1 MQIRVFSAPKLHEAL
16 ALVRRELGPDAIIL
30 DRKQNVNG
38 NQEKTWHVHAALDVE
53 KKPSAQPEF
62 AASEPETK
70 KRLEASMQRL
80 ERIITGLS
88 KQEADG
94 LRVTL
99 PSAAAQS
106 AFDQLLLLGVTA
118 SHAAD
123 MAVAFANRAP
133 VCASLLKWGKK
144 LNLKKHREIVLLTG
158 PSGAGKTTMA
168 AKLAMYYSLKGVS
181 TAFISTDTERMGGLD
196 ALAAYAEVL
205 GVPIHPLRHPDQASG
220 VIAKTKSA
228 RLVLVDTE
236 GWSPQQSGA
245 LRRQRKLWK
254 SLSASRRM
262 LVMPASLDES
272 DGMNLID
279 AASTLNI
286 TDLAYSKVDETC
298 MTGKLVNWGAASR
311 IALSYCS
318 YGHDASEG
326 IGLLTSRSL
335 TSLLASQCTGQNKE
349 SA

>member
-1 MQIRVFSAPKLHEAL
+1 VQIRVFSAPKLHEAL
-16 ALVRRELGPDAIIL
+16 ALVRQELGPDAIIL
-30 DRKQNVNG
+30 DRNQKING
-38 NQEKTWHVHAALDVE
+38 NHEKIWHVHAALDVE
-53 KKPSAQPEF
+53 KEPYAQPEF
-62 AASEPETK
+62 ATPEPETK
-70 KRLEASMQRL
+70 KRMEASMQRL
-80 ERIITGLS
+80 ERIITGLG

-94 LRVTL
+94 LRATL
-99 PSAAAQS
+99 PDAAAQS

-123 MAVAFANRAP
+123 MAVAFAKHAP

-144 LNLKKHREIVLLTG
+144 LNLKKTQETVLLTG
-158 PSGAGKTTMA
+158 PAGSGKTIMA
-168 AKLAMYYSLKGVS
+168 AKLATYYSLKGVS
-181 TAFISTDTERMGGLD
+181 TAFISTDTERMGSLD

-205 GVPIHPLRHPDQASG
+205 GVPMLPLRHPDQASE
-220 VIAKTKSA
+220 IMAETKPA

-245 LRRQRKLWK
+245 LRRQQKLWK
-254 SLSASRRM
+254 FLSASRRM

-272 DGMNLID
+272 DGMNFID
-279 AASTLNI
+279 AASALNI

-298 MTGKLVNWGAASR
+298 MIGKLVNWGAASR

-318 YGHDASEG
+318 YGNDASEG
-326 IGLLTSRSL
+326 IGLLTPRSL
-335 TSLLASQCTGQNKE
+335 TSLLASQYARKE

>member
-1 MQIRVFSAPKLHEAL
+1 MQIRVFSAPMLHEAL

-30 DRKQNVNG
+30 DRNQKING
-38 NQEKTWHVHAALDVE
+38 NHEKIWHVHAALDVE
-53 KKPSAQPEF
+53 KKPYVPTGF
-62 AASEPETK
+62 ATPEPETK

-80 ERIITGLS
+80 ERIITGLG

-99 PSAAAQS
+99 PDAIAQS

-144 LNLKKHREIVLLTG
+144 LNLKKRREIVLLTG

-168 AKLAMYYSLKGVS
+168 AKLATYYSLKGVS

-205 GVPIHPLRHPDQASG
+205 GVPMLPLRHPDQASK
-220 VIAKTKSA
+220 IMTETKPA

-236 GWSPQQSGA
+236 GWSSQQSGA
-245 LRRQRKLWK
+245 LRRQRELWK
-254 SLSASRRM
+254 SLSTSRRM

-279 AASTLNI
+279 AASALNI

-298 MTGKLVNWGAASR
+298 MIGKLVNWSAASR

-326 IGLLTSRSL
+326 IGLLTPRSL
-335 TSLLASQCTGQNKE
+335 TSLLASQCTVRNKE